1 MNDIASQVAG
11 EVNKLEPGTS
21 TSLEI
26 ATDVYFDAIKGML
39 SLSDRNAQIIYVAS
53 TVPADAIVN
62 AMELIGVGTKQ
73 IKFIDCISNMMTG
86 QHKREDNI
94 IFIESP
100 TMLENIMLKVE
111 YLRRKSSA
119 KTVLVILDS
128 INTLHIHN
136 DWKIMGEFLHILVNS
151 LRSRGAMIL
160 MISIKEQQTQEVSTL
175 LGLVSD
181 KLVRFGG
188 E

>member
-1 MNDIASQVAG
+1 MNDIATQVAA
-11 EVNKLEPGTS
+11 EIEKLEPSTS

-26 ATDVYFDAIKGML
+26 GADVYFDAIKGML
-39 SLSDRNAQIIYVAS
+39 NHSSRGVDVIYVAS
-53 TVPADAIVN
+53 TVPAKAIIS
-62 AMELIGVGTKQ
+62 AMDLIGVDTGGV
-73 IKFIDCISNMMTG
+73 KFIDCISNMMTG
-86 QHKREDNI
+86 QQSREENI
-94 IFIESP
+94 ILIESP

-111 YLRRKSSA
+111 FLRRKSNGRN
-119 KTVLVILDS
+119 VLVILDS

-160 MISIKEQQTQEVSTL
+160 MLSIKEQQTQEVSTL